1 MVISTPETKTTQP
14 CAEGKCCTHT
24 RTAHTHTKRVAETIE
39 HLLTNDEP
47 STHIYGNQ
55 NASGHAQHLRT
66 EVLVPQLRAVAMW
79 NSTLKKQVNLCQ

>member
-1 MVISTPETKTTQP
+1 MLR
-14 CAEGKCCTHT
+14 AHA
-24 RTAHTHTKRVAETIE
+24 RTHTHTKRVAEIIE

-66 EVLVPQLRAVAMW
+66 EVLVPQLRAVGVTG
-79 NSTLKKQVNLCQ
+79 NTEQHSEKTG

>member
-1 MVISTPETKTTQP
+1 MISTPERKTTQP
-14 CAEGKCCTHT
+14 CAERKCCVHTHA
-24 RTAHTHTKRVAETIE
+24 RTHTHTKRVAEIIE

-66 EVLVPQLRAVAMW
+66 EVLVPQLRAVGVTG
-79 NSTLKKQVNLCQ
+79 NTEQQSEKTG